1 VADAVAVNA
10 AAATATPAQ
19 SQPAQTPVGEAALS
33 KLPEKLQNLT
43 RPVVVTGTVAG
54 ETPEGLTRVRTAAGE
69 VLLKAP
75 VPLPADKPV
84 TLQIPAGSP
93 PAKAMVLAQLPGP
106 PTAGPVAPPPPQ
118 VNAQVNTAP
127 LQTAVT
133 TLLQQTAGAAA
144 TGPAQLPTVGA
155 LISAVVIAANPR
167 PSGTAASATGGS
179 GAATTTA
186 PTGGGKGEATGG
198 KAAAEGEATSATDG
212 AAGKAAG
219 AIRGGGA
226 STHGQPVELG
236 GDAAHRGTL
245 LGPPPGAPTRKPDG
259 QADPQ
264 QQQQQQTPGDNRKAG
279 ETNAGTGKTDSP
291 QPGKPGAPPPASPA
305 PAVAAGQ
312 SAQAPQ
318 GTQPPPPTGAKPQ
331 TAPQPGPQA
340 AGQQQPPSTTTTS
353 PGALIAARPAPPS
366 VPSAQ
371 ISAPA
376 TPAPPATQ
384 TTPQAPAQTPQQTP
398 TSPPPLPAGQTLV
411 FRVLAATPPP
421 TSPPAAGAPGA
432 PPQALQ
438 QTPQQTPLSQQLSPD
453 NNDGA
458 VMEGTVAGTTPQGKP
473 ILALR
478 DGMLALNTDVKL
490 PPGARLTLQLT
501 DPAAIKAERPAPLD
515 GALPDYLQGRDWSA
529 LKTVLAAL
537 RDIDPA
543 LVQHFLAAAMPQ
555 PNRKLGATLSFLI
568 SAMRGGD
575 ARGWLGGDAT
585 QALRERGKES
595 LLLEVEREIRNTE
608 KQTAEKLPDDW
619 QGVTLPMY
627 DQSGVNPMHIFI
639 HPFPE
644 PEQEDEKGKAAKGA
658 RFLLDVELSRLGPL
672 QLDGMVKPPQFDLI
686 LRSKTPLAPELRAD
700 LRSIFADC
708 LGAVGYAGGVTFQSD
723 LRAWV
728 RLARAGS
735 AGPAVSA

>member
-1 VADAVAVNA
+1 VADAVAANA
-10 AAATATPAQ
+10 VAATATPAQ

-43 RPVVVTGTVAG
+43 RPVIVTGTVAG

-69 VLLKAP
+69 VLLKSP

-93 PAKAMVLAQLPGP
+93 PTKAMVLAQLPNPAAAP
-106 PTAGPVAPPPPQ
+106 PAAPPPPQ
-118 VNAQVNTAP
+118 VNTQVNTAP

-133 TLLQQTAGAAA
+133 TLLQQTTGATAIQ
-144 TGPAQLPTVGA
+144 PAQLPTVGA

-167 PSGTAASATGGS
+167 SATTAASATGGS

-198 KAAAEGEATSATDG
+198 KAAATEGEATPATDG
-212 AAGKAAG
+212 AAGKATG

-245 LGPPPGAPTRKPDG
+245 LGPPPGAPGRKADG

-264 QQQQQQTPGDNRKAG
+264 QQQQQQQQQQTLTDNQKAG
-279 ETNAGTGKTDSP
+279 EQKTAAAKTDSP
-291 QPGKPGAPPPASPA
+291 QPGKAGAPPPSPT
-305 PAVAAGQ
+305 G
-312 SAQAPQ
+312 QAPQ
-318 GTQPPPPTGAKPQ
+318 AGPTATQPTAQPTADRAAPLPGPAPQPPPP
-331 TAPQPGPQA
+331 
-340 AGQQQPPSTTTTS
+340 TTS
-353 PGALIAARPAPPS
+353 PGALIAARPAPPA

-371 ISAPA
+371 TPAPA

-384 TTPQAPAQTPQQTP
+384 PTPQAPAQTSSQAPTP
-398 TSPPPLPAGQTLV
+398 PPPLPAGQTLV
-411 FRVLAATPPP
+411 FRVLATTPPP
-421 TSPPAAGAPGA
+421 TAAGAT
-432 PPQALQ
+432 PQA
-438 QTPQQTPLSQQLSPD
+438 PQPAQQLSPD
-453 NNDGA
+453 NNDGP

-478 DGMLALNTDVKL
+478 DGMLALNTDARL
-490 PPGARLTLQLT
+490 PAGARLTLQLA
-501 DPAAIKAERPAPLD
+501 DPSAIAAERPAAPLD

-644 PEQEDEKGKAAKGA
+644 PEKEDEKAKTAKGA

-672 QLDGMVKPPQFDLI
+672 QLDGMVKPPRFDLI
-686 LRSKTPLAPELRAD
+686 LRSKTPLDAALRDELRTV
-700 LRSIFADC
+700 FADC
-708 LGAVGYAGGVTFQSD
+708 LGAVGYAGGVMFQSD

>member
-1 VADAVAVNA
+1 MADAVAANA

-19 SQPAQTPVGEAALS
+19 SQPAQTPVGEAALA

-69 VLLKAP
+69 VQLKSP

-84 TLQIPAGSP
+84 TLQIPAGAP
-93 PAKAMVLAQLPGP
+93 PAKAMVLAQLPNT
-106 PTAGPVAPPPPQ
+106 PTAAPAAPSPP
-118 VNAQVNTAP
+118 QVNTAP
-127 LQTAVT
+127 LQSAVT
-133 TLLQQTAGAAA
+133 TLLQQTTSAAA
-144 TGPAQLPTVGA
+144 IGPAQLPSVGA

-167 PSGTAASATGGS
+167 PTATAAPTVGGAS
-179 GAATTTA
+179 PVQTV
-186 PTGGGKGEATGG
+186 PTGGGKGDAQTS
-198 KAAAEGEATSATDG
+198 KAAAQGEAAPTTDDG
-212 AAGKAAG
+212 AGKIG
-219 AIRGGGA
+219 GGVRGGA
-226 STHGQPVELG
+226 STHGQAVELG
-236 GDAAHRGTL
+236 GDAAHRGTM
-245 LGPPPGAPTRKPDG
+245 LGPPPGAPPRKPDG
-259 QADPQ
+259 QADPQQ

-279 ETNAGTGKTDSP
+279 EPNAGTGKADSP

-305 PAVAAGQ
+305 PSAGQ

-318 GTQPPPPTGAKPQ
+318 ATQPLSPNGAK
-331 TAPQPGPQA
+331 PQPGPQA
-340 AGQQQPPSTTTTS
+340 APQQQPAPTS
-353 PGALIAARPAPPS
+353 PGALIAARPAPP
-366 VPSAQ
+366 PPGPAAQ
-371 ISAPA
+371 TAAP
-376 TPAPPATQ
+376 TSSPASPQAMQ
-384 TTPQAPAQTPQQTP
+384 TTPQAPARTPAQATPQTP
-398 TSPPPLPAGQTLV
+398 TPAPPLQAGRTLA
-411 FRVLAATPPP
+411 FRVLAAAPPP
-421 TSPPAAGAPGA
+421 APGVPGA
-432 PPQALQ
+432 PTPTP
-438 QTPQQTPLSQQLSPD
+438 TPQQTLPSQQLPSD
-453 NNDGA
+453 NGDGP
-458 VMEGTVAGTTPQGKP
+458 VLEGTVAGTTPQGKP
-473 ILALR
+473 ILAVR
-478 DGMLALNTDVKL
+478 DGMLALNTDAKL
-490 PPGARLTLQLT
+490 PPGARLTLQLA
-501 DPAAIKAERPAPLD
+501 DPAAIAAERPAAPG

-529 LKTVLAAL
+529 LKSVLAAL

-555 PNRKLGATLSFLI
+555 PNRKLGATLTFLI

-575 ARGWLGGDAT
+575 ARGWLGGEAT

-595 LLLEVEREIRNTE
+595 LLLEAEREIRNTE

-644 PEQEDEKGKAAKGA
+644 PEKEDEKAETAKGT

-686 LRSKTPLAPELRAD
+686 LRSKTPLDAELRAE

-735 AGPAVSA
+735 AGPAIRA

>member
-1 VADAVAVNA
+1 VADAVAANA

-19 SQPAQTPVGEAALS
+19 TQPAQTPVGEAALS

-43 RPVVVTGTVAG
+43 RPVIVTGTVAG

-93 PAKAMVLAQLPGP
+93 PAKAMVLAQLPNP
-106 PTAGPVAPPPPQ
+106 AAAPPAAPAPPQ
-118 VNAQVNTAP
+118 VNTQVNTAP

-144 TGPAQLPTVGA
+144 TGPAQLPSVGA

-167 PSGTAASATGGS
+167 PSATAASATGGS

-245 LGPPPGAPTRKPDG
+245 LGPPPGAPGRKPDG

-264 QQQQQQTPGDNRKAG
+264 QQQQQQTPTDNQKAG
-279 ETNAGTGKTDSP
+279 EQKTAAAKTDSP
-291 QPGKPGAPPPASPA
+291 QPGKPGAPPPAPTGQGPQQTPQPTPPGAGPQTATSTPQTQPTAQPTADRAAQPPGRTPQPA
-305 PAVAAGQ
+305 L
-312 SAQAPQ
+312 
-318 GTQPPPPTGAKPQ
+318 QPPPT
-331 TAPQPGPQA
+331 
-340 AGQQQPPSTTTTS
+340 PPTS
-353 PGALIAARPAPPS
+353 PGALIAARPAPPP
-366 VPSAQ
+366 VPAPQ
-371 ISAPA
+371 TSAPA

-398 TSPPPLPAGQTLV
+398 TSPPPLQAGQTLA
-411 FRVLAATPPP
+411 FRVLAAAPP
-421 TSPPAAGAPGA
+421 SAASAPGA
-432 PPQALQ
+432 SA
-438 QTPQQTPLSQQLSPD
+438 QQTPLPQQLSPD
-453 NNDGA
+453 SNDGP

-478 DGMLALNTDVKL
+478 DGMLALNTDAKL

-501 DPAAIKAERPAPLD
+501 DPAAIAAERPAPLD

-543 LVQHFLAAAMPQ
+543 LVQHFLATAMPQ

-575 ARGWLGGDAT
+575 ARNWLGGDAT

-644 PEQEDEKGKAAKGA
+644 PEKEDEKAKAAKGA

-686 LRSKTPLAPELRAD
+686 LRSKTPLAPELRAE

>member
-1 VADAVAVNA
+1 VADAVAANA
-10 AAATATPAQ
+10 VAATATPAQ
-19 SQPAQTPVGEAALS
+19 SQPAQTPVGEAALA

-69 VLLKAP
+69 VLLKSP

-93 PAKAMVLAQLPGP
+93 PAKAMVLAQLPNPAAAP
-106 PTAGPVAPPPPQ
+106 PPAPPPPQ
-118 VNAQVNTAP
+118 VNTQVNTAP

-133 TLLQQTAGAAA
+133 TLLQQTTGATAMQ
-144 TGPAQLPTVGA
+144 PAQLPTIGA

-167 PSGTAASATGGS
+167 PATTAASATGGS

-186 PTGGGKGEATGG
+186 PTGGGKGEAPAG
-198 KAAAEGEATSATDG
+198 KAAAEGEAPSATDG

-236 GDAAHRGTL
+236 GDAAHRGTM

-264 QQQQQQTPGDNRKAG
+264 QQQQQQQTPTDTPKGGEPKSGDPKAG
-279 ETNAGTGKTDSP
+279 MEKADSP
-291 QPGKPGAPPPASPA
+291 QPGKPGAPPPAPT
-305 PAVAAGQ
+305 G
-312 SAQAPQ
+312 QAPQ
-318 GTQPPPPTGAKPQ
+318 PTRPPTQPGVGSQTATPAPQAGPTAQPAPQPAARQPPP
-331 TAPQPGPQA
+331 
-340 AGQQQPPSTTTTS
+340 TS
-353 PGALIAARPAPPS
+353 PGALIAARPAPPP

-371 ISAPA
+371 TPAPA

-384 TTPQAPAQTPQQTP
+384 TPPQAPPQAP
-398 TSPPPLPAGQTLV
+398 TSPPPLQAGQTLA

-421 TSPPAAGAPGA
+421 TSPLAAGAPGA
-432 PPQALQ
+432 PQ
-438 QTPQQTPLSQQLSPD
+438 QTPPPQQPGPD
-453 NNDGA
+453 DNGGP

-478 DGMLALNTDVKL
+478 DGMLALNTDARL
-490 PPGARLTLQLT
+490 PAGARLTLQLA
-501 DPAAIKAERPAPLD
+501 DPAAIAAERPAPG

-529 LKTVLAAL
+529 LKTALAAL

-644 PEQEDEKGKAAKGA
+644 PEKEDEKAKAAKGA

-686 LRSKTPLAPELRAD
+686 LRSKTPLAPELRAE